1 MAENGSI
8 TLREF
13 FYSNI
18 QTELYMIKIEIKE
31 GNKLIQLG
39 ELDETRWQDEI
50 QQKLKELTNDHIVD
64 QIIITRT
71 GISEPV
77 EEKGIV
83 CLTCRKK
90 PEECECPDKEPEKPE
105 EPKQE

>member
-1 MAENGSI
+1 MTENRSV

-18 QTELYMIKIEIKE
+18 QTEFYMLKIEIKE

-39 ELDETRWQDEI
+39 ELDETRWKDEI
-50 QQKLKELTNDHIVD
+50 QQKLTELTEDHIVD

-71 GISEPV
+71 GIPEPE

-90 PEECECPDKEPEKPE
+90 PEECECPEKSTPEDPQQK
-105 EPKQE
+105 